1 MSGFDDQFWTEPGE
15 CQCTFMLITVDQ
27 VHTAN
32 VMIRFFDDL
41 VLFFFAKLMI
51 RQCHTC

>member
-15 CQCTFMLITVDQ
+15 CQCTFMLRTVDQ

-41 VLFFFAKLMI
+41 VLFFAKLMI